1 MGLNVST
8 TMGFENRDAM
18 QNTAKAILNKS
29 GATKEQASKLVENT
43 TLFDNYGSNYSSAA
57 LVLKTSTQIS
67 VNSSLRETLK
77 YLREHAYKKNI
88 KTPVFGELWN
98 QMENSNSDRDSDQYS
113 GELYDLQIDTNIT
126 NIFAA

>member
-8 TMGFENRDAM
+8 TMGFENKDAM